1 MSDIAYQRLVSETK
15 TLGHITSLLMESR
28 FRIFLSR
35 NSISPEEIGNLARLR
50 GGLTTVN
57 EQLFEAFHLI
67 SKAQTMLDELNHI
80 GYPDDANQAFEDA
93 IEDCDPDGDRD
104 YKGPNPITTP
114 GAFTVDCPACGNSLP
129 LNADCRCS
137 GCGNG

>member
-35 NSISPEEIGNLARLR
+35 NAISPEEIGNLARLR

-67 SKAQTMLDELNHI
+67 SKAQTLLDDLNHI
-80 GYPDDANQAFEDA
+80 GYPHDANQAFEYA

>member
-35 NSISPEEIGNLARLR
+35 NAISPEEIGNLARLR

-57 EQLFEAFHLI
+57 EQLFEAFHII
-67 SKAQTMLDELNHI
+67 SKAQTLLDDLNHI
-80 GYPDDANQAFEDA
+80 GYPYESNQAFEYE

-114 GAFTVDCPACGNSLP
+114 GTFTDACPSCGNSLP

>member
-28 FRIFLSR
+28 FRIFLTR
-35 NSISPEEIGNLARLR
+35 NAMQPEDTDLLQLR
-50 GGLTTVN
+50 GALTTVN
-57 EQLFEAFHLI
+57 DQLLAAHQI
-67 SKAQTMLDELNHI
+67 IAKAQTMLDDMNHI
-80 GYPDDANQAFEDA
+80 KYSREAQQAWEDE

-104 YKGPNPITTP
+104 YRGPSDNNDP
-114 GAFTVDCPACGNSLP
+114 CPACGNSLP
-129 LNADCRCS
+129 LNAECRCS